1 MGSGPVDPEGDPT
14 PAEIAAARAAREKRA
29 SRASRRNLIE
39 WVAVIAGAIVIAL
52 VVRTF
57 LFQTFWIPSA
67 SMSDTLVV
75 DDRVLVNKLAYRFGD
90 VKRGD
95 VVVFDRPPNE
105 TGAIKD
111 LIKRVIA
118 LPGERVAI
126 RDGQVFIDGQ
136 RLDEPYTDG
145 LPTEARLGCGAG
157 DTTGIDTDEGFLM
170 PEEQV
175 LVLGDNRIDSSD
187 GRCFGPIDEDT
198 IVGRAFFVL
207 WPPSKL
213 GGL

>member
-1 MGSGPVDPEGDPT
+1 MTRPVDHDDEAPT
-14 PAEIAAARAAREKRA
+14 AEEIAAARAARQQRA
-29 SRASRRNLIE
+29 SRSSTRNLVE
-39 WVAVIAGAIVIAL
+39 WVAVIVGAIIIAVI
-52 VVRTF
+52 VRTF

-105 TGAIKD
+105 TGSIKD

-118 LPGERVAI
+118 LPGERVSI
-126 RDGQVFIDGQ
+126 RDGEVFIDGQ
-136 RLDEPYTDG
+136 RLVEPYTDG
-145 LPTEARLGCGAG
+145 LPTEARTGCGAG
-157 DTTGIDTDEGFLM
+157 DTTGIDTEDGFVIPDGQL
-170 PEEQV
+170 
-175 LVLGDNRIDSSD
+175 LVLGDNRVDSSD
-187 GRCFGPIDEDT
+187 GRCFGPIDEDSV
-198 IVGRAFFVL
+198 VGRAFFVI